1 MKNMVNINWKKNLLK
16 LTQGAA
22 LISLFAGSAQGQQI
36 FDFAFDEGSGETTS
50 DSINGLVGTL
60 GLPVTEADYPMIDSA
75 SPSGANG
82 DQSLRVNRPNAYL
95 LSEEMPESALNDVTQ
110 PLTVEAWV
118 NIPTDSIPQ
127 PEGIVGYGRSWKL
140 AFSGSGEL
148 VFTLFGVVDINS
160 AQFPALG
167 AWTHI
172 AAVYEPGV
180 GVEFFL
186 DGFSVAYVAET
197 RPMLAPIYNQLG
209 VGSAGRGEAFNGWVD
224 RVRVT
229 QALLT
234 SDQLDSDPVNPKAPL
249 AETVVAFDFAES
261 DAPFVSSGTE
271 TVSASPAIDILSA
284 ENAPEFSTDSPT
296 GLAGDFSMY
305 FDGNDR
311 VIVPDPNAVFQLGDP
326 ADPAAPTDV
335 TLQAWVKFDELPGA
349 RSVFFFSNLPGGAVS
364 FSVTNDRRVFVTTL
378 GVADMTSDAF
388 IPADGAWHHIAVA
401 IESGVEV
408 RYYVDGILG
417 FTRPYTGNVI
427 KTRTATEFYIGS
439 EPTGGLPFA
448 GYVDRLKVTNGIV
461 PVSELDFRVI
471 PGVDPEAPEL
481 MVGTAVSLS
490 WTSEARG
497 FILQETTNLED
508 PASWMD
514 VGVQPTIIDNLNYI
528 FLPTTDGETF
538 YRLIRPEGE

>member
-1 MKNMVNINWKKNLLK
+1 MKNMVNINWKNNILK

-22 LISLFAGSAQGQQI
+22 LISLFTGAAQGQQI
-36 FDFAFDEGSGETTS
+36 FDFAFDEGTGETTA
-50 DSINGLVGTL
+50 DTINDLVGTL
-60 GLPVTEADYPMIDSA
+60 GVPVTDADYPLVDSVT
-75 SPSGANG
+75 PSGANG

-95 LSEEMPESALNDVTQ
+95 LSEEIPESALNDVTQ

-118 NIPTDSIPQ
+118 NIPTDSVPQ
-127 PEGIVGYGRSWKL
+127 AEGVVGYGRSWKL
-140 AFSGSGEL
+140 AFSPSGEL

-167 AWTHI
+167 AWSHI
-172 AAVYEPGV
+172 AAVYEPEV
-180 GVEFFL
+180 GVEFFI
-186 DGFSVAYVAET
+186 DGFSVAYIEET
-197 RPMLAPIYNQLG
+197 RPMVAPIYNQLG
-209 VGSAGRGEAFNGWVD
+209 IGSAGRGEAFNGWVD

-234 SDQLDSDPVNPKAPL
+234 SDQLDSDAANPKALLP
-249 AETVVAFDFAES
+249 ETVVAYDFTES
-261 DAPFVSSGTE
+261 GAPFVSTGTE
-271 TVSASPAIDILSA
+271 TVSASPAIEIFSA

-296 GLAGDFSMY
+296 GQEGDFSMF

-311 VIVPDPNAVFQLGDP
+311 VIIPDPNGVFQLGDP

-335 TLQAWVKFDELPGA
+335 TVKAWVKFDELPGG
-349 RSVFFFSNLPGGAVS
+349 RSVLFFSNLPGGAVS
-364 FSVTNDRRVFVTTL
+364 FSVTSDRRVFVTTL
-378 GVADMTSDAF
+378 GIADMTSDAF
-388 IPADGAWHHIAVA
+388 VPADGAWHHIAVA

-427 KTRTATEFYIGS
+427 KTRTDTQFYIGS

-497 FILQETTNLED
+497 FILQETTDLENPD
-508 PASWMD
+508 SWMD
-514 VGVQPTIIDNLNYI
+514 VGTQPTVIDDLNYI